1 MKIKLPTNTLN
12 SKPSIISI
20 TEKLNRLIDNSSN
33 FFYVDEN
40 RSGKRIFYSDCS
52 NSVYHCKLLGL
63 IMLFFASRYYDEYGF
78 VSIGCKEKHEA
89 GYILI
94 EDCSKFDDF
103 LNSIT
108 PLESVKIEL

>member
-1 MKIKLPTNTLN
+1 MKITLPTNTLN
-12 SKPSIISI
+12 SKPSIVSI
-20 TEKLNRLIDNSSN
+20 TEKMNRLIDNSTS
-33 FFYVDEN
+33 FFYIDEYHA
-40 RSGKRIFYSDCS
+40 GERIFYRDCS

-63 IMLFFASRYYDEYGF
+63 VMLFFASVYYGEYGF

-94 EDCSKFDDF
+94 KDCSKFYDF